1 MIKNKVLKNA
11 SWLITCKI
19 VQSVLGLIIS
29 MLTARYLGPAN
40 FGVINYAA
48 SIVAFATPLMQ
59 LGLNSILV
67 QELVEK
73 PEDEGKILG
82 TSICMSCLS
91 AVFCM
96 VGVTAFAFIAN
107 TTSSVTIMVCALYSL
122 ILICQALELTQYW
135 FQAKFLSKYYAITA
149 LVAYILVSSYKIV
162 LLITN
167 SSVYWFA
174 ISNAIDYLVI
184 AIALKIIYQKL
195 GGQKFSFSFRTAIRL
210 FAKSRYYI
218 ISGLMVTIFAQT
230 DKVMINIMMGEE
242 STGYYSAAVACAN
255 LSGFVFASIIDSMR
269 PSIYE
274 NAKVSAQRFEKKL
287 AQLYCIIIYL
297 SLAQCLFMTILAK
310 PIIYVLY
317 GSQFQTSISV
327 LRLIVWYTTFSYL
340 GSVRNIWILAEGK
353 QSVLWKINLTGALMN
368 IILNLI
374 FIPIN
379 GITGAALAS
388 LLTQIFTNIILGF
401 IFKSIRKNNFI
412 MLKGLNIRV
421 LINRK
426 VGDNE

>member
-287 AQLYCIIIYL
+287 AQLYCVIIYL

-310 PIIYVLY
+310 PVIYVLY
-317 GSQFQTSISV
+317 GSQFQNSISV

-340 GSVRNIWILAEGK
+340 GAVRDIWILAEGK
-353 QSVLWKINLTGALMN
+353 QSILWKINFTGASAN
-368 IILNLI
+368 VVLNFI
-374 FIPIN
+374 FIPIY
-379 GITGAALAS
+379 GIEGAALAS
-388 LLTQIFTNIILGF
+388 LLTQIFTNVILGF
-401 IFKSIRKNNFI
+401 IFQSIRRNNII
-412 MLKGLNIRV
+412 MLKSLDIRI
-421 LINRK
+421 LLHISK
-426 VGDNE
+426 NE

>member
-96 VGVTAFAFIAN
+96 AGVTAFAFIAN
-107 TTSSVTIMVCALYSL
+107 ATSPVTIIVCALYSL

-149 LVAYILVSSYKIV
+149 LVAYILVSGYKII

-287 AQLYCIIIYL
+287 AQLYCVIIYL

-317 GSQFQTSISV
+317 GSQFQNSISV

-340 GSVRNIWILAEGK
+340 GAVRDIWILAEGK
-353 QSVLWKINLTGALMN
+353 QSILWKINFIGASAN
-368 IILNLI
+368 VVLNFI
-374 FIPIN
+374 FIPIY
-379 GITGAALAS
+379 GIEGAALAS
-388 LLTQIFTNIILGF
+388 LLTQIFTNVILGF
-401 IFKSIRKNNFI
+401 IFQSIRRNNII
-412 MLKGLNIRV
+412 MLKSLDIRI
-421 LINRK
+421 LLHMSK
-426 VGDNE
+426 NE